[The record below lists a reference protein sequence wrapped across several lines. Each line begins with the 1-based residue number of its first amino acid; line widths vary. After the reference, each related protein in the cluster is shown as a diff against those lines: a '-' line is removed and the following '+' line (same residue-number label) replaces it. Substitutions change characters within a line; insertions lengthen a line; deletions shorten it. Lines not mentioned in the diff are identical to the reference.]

1 MNACLNAVKD
11 LGENAAAILSDQPSF
26 FLAVVVRLIAAV
38 MSGLRSV
45 FSSSH
50 LPCGF
55 VCAELDLMEYL
66 TSSFPNAVP
75 LSAASLPIPILL
87 RLGTLLYI

>member
-38 MSGLRSV
+38 MSGLRSELA
-45 FSSSH
+45 SS
-50 LPCGF
+50 
-55 VCAELDLMEYL
+55 
-66 TSSFPNAVP
+66 NAD
-75 LSAASLPIPILL
+75 I
-87 RLGTLLYI
+87 G

>member
-11 LGENAAAILSDQPSF
+11 LGENAAAIFSDQPSF

-38 MSGLRSV
+38 MSGLRSE

-55 VCAELDLMEYL
+55 V
-66 TSSFPNAVP
+66 
-75 LSAASLPIPILL
+75 
-87 RLGTLLYI
+87 